1 MEISQNVLICD
12 ELLQIESNRY
22 LVTEVKLI
30 TMKSTLMAGL
40 WLRS

>member
-1 MEISQNVLICD
+1 MDISQNVLICD

-22 LVTEVKLI
+22 LVTEAKLI
-30 TMKSTLMAGL
+30 AMKSTLMAGL

>member
-1 MEISQNVLICD
+1 MSKNVLICD

-22 LVTEVKLI
+22 LVTEAKLI
-30 TMKSTLMAGL
+30 AMKSTLMAGL